1 MVCKFQE
8 IKIKIEVVFNE
19 LYSPSFESLENIE
32 KNMFTHFHRYNI
44 IKDAIIWVT
53 PT

>member
-1 MVCKFQE
+1 MNCIHQVLKVW
-8 IKIKIEVVFNE
+8 KILKKIC
-19 LYSPSFESLENIE
+19 L
-32 KNMFTHFHRYNI
+32 HFHRYNI